1 MSSSARLRAEQPH
14 VHRIP
19 RPTSVTIAKRPSGE
33 RETRE
38 ENHIFLKNGSLNLEQ
53 NGLARPMSLNGQ
65 AKLDF
70 WRTLFLDISG
80 RTEAMSW
87 QNRSN

>member
-1 MSSSARLRAEQPH
+1 
-14 VHRIP
+14 
-19 RPTSVTIAKRPSGE
+19 VTIAIRPSGE

-38 ENHIFLKNGSLNLEQ
+38 ENHIFLKNGSSNLEQ
-53 NGLARPMSLNGQ
+53 NGLVHPMNLNGQ

-70 WRTLFLDISG
+70 WRTPFLDISG
-80 RTEAMSW
+80 RTEATSW